1 MQLTQLCIFLNFSY
15 IIHCFNHYNFLRQPI
30 KLLSRRCSGFRSTRE
45 GKADTIET
53 VTRKLKKTDILLAIR
68 GGYWQPADRRE
79 FERNIPPGVFL
90 CMVKNSLMRIVCEE
104 NEDFCKIIN
113 ICKGQN
119 IYIFLNE
126 EELIPFLDAFEEERE
141 KNIRFKKMNKL
152 LGGVSKSVFLTPKD
166 VRNLRHLP
174 SKETSIAKTVNSIKT
189 VSSSLARCINVV
201 PTKLASSVSAVSTT
215 LARVIS
221 LAKTPKVD

>member
-68 GGYWQPADRRE
+68 GGYWQPADR
-79 FERNIPPGVFL
+79 
-90 CMVKNSLMRIVCEE
+90 
-104 NEDFCKIIN
+104 
-113 ICKGQN
+113 Q
-119 IYIFLNE
+119 
-126 EELIPFLDAFEEERE
+126 ELIPFLDAFEEERE